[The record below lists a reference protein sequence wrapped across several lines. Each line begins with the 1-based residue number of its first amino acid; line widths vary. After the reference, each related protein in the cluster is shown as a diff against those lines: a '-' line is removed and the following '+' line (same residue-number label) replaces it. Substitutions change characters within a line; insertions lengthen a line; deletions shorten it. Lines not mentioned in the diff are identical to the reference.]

1 MDAFLPSPA
10 GAPPCWFPT
19 EFYISDS
26 VQPALGDPLTKAN
39 HILCSSKML
48 LLMVLAALQ
57 HRAEAPKALPAMGTA
72 VPVPLNSSPV
82 RVGGDLML
90 LYNPGKLQGGR
101 KAVALRGAGFKY
113 QVFQGRMLITRDAL
127 ERVTLWVSGSLFS
140 DLPSCGT
147 ESFSRSR
154 KPLCTPSL
162 ISKKLARQCNSKYTA
177 RKFTAYKEI

>member
-1 MDAFLPSPA
+1 MPLPA
-10 GAPPCWFPT
+10 GSPP

-72 VPVPLNSSPV
+72 VPVPLSSSYV
-82 RVGGDLML
+82 RVGGDPRLP
-90 LYNPGKLQGGR
+90 YNPGKLQGGW
-101 KAVALRGAGFKY
+101 KAVTLRGAGFKY
-113 QVFQGRMLITRDAL
+113 QFFQGRILNARDAL

-177 RKFTAYKEI
+177 TEFTV

>member
-1 MDAFLPSPA
+1 MNAFFPSPA
-10 GAPPCWFPT
+10 GAPPCWFPL

-39 HILCSSKML
+39 HILCSLKML

-72 VPVPLNSSPV
+72 VPVPLSSSYV
-82 RVGGDLML
+82 RVGGDLRL
-90 LYNPGKLQGGR
+90 LYNPGKLQGGW
-101 KAVALRGAGFKY
+101 KATVALRGAGFKY
-113 QVFQGRMLITRDAL
+113 QFFQGRILNTRDAL

-177 RKFTAYKEI
+177 TEFTA